1 MRVAW
6 PQPIDDMDNTQ
17 QFLIGSVHLLNRNCL
32 DLLFLRNQPMFL
44 LLQEN
49 QVFAGAA
56 MHHGSRVTSAH
67 KLTHFMC

>member
-1 MRVAW
+1 MRVVW
-6 PQPIDDMDNTQ
+6 SQPIDDMDNIQ

-32 DLLFLRNQPMFL
+32 DLLLLRNQPMFL

-49 QVFAGAA
+49 QGSAGAA
-56 MHHGSRVTSAH
+56 MHHGSQVTSVN